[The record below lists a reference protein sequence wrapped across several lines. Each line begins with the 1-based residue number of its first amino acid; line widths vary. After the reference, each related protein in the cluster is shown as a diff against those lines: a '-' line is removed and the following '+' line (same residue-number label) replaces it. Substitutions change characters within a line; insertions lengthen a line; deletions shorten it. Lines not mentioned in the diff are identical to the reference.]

1 MRTIY
6 RYGLFLVVSTLL
18 TALVISQNAN
28 LTSSVAETSEL
39 QKDNYGDQL
48 GTVQFPTS
56 CSEEAKRQVEMGV
69 ALLHHMTYGGARIAF
84 GVASRIDPECAMS
97 YWGQAMTYIHPL
109 WSDAPSK
116 EDFERGL
123 TLVAEARNR
132 GRKTDRENAYIAAVA
147 AYYEKGWNKNETAN
161 LQSFEA
167 GWENVNRRYPEDIEA
182 ASFYALALMATA
194 NPGDK
199 TYEKQKKAG
208 TIAEK
213 VLSQVPD
220 HPGAH
225 HYMIHAY
232 DYPSLAPKALDA
244 AHRYGE
250 IAPDIPHALHMP
262 THIFTRVGLWQESI
276 IMNRRSAEAALKH
289 PAGSEISLH
298 YPHALDYLMYA
309 YLQQGD
315 DQKAMQ
321 VMEELSTPDDAFQ
334 THIAASYSFTAI
346 PARYALERQQWTE
359 AAALEPRL
367 PKNYPIEKFP
377 AMDAT
382 TYFTKALGA
391 ARSGNLTVAKQAL
404 EKLAALQEKSE
415 NSSAYWAKQV
425 EIQRLSAM
433 AWLMYQEDRK
443 DEALEIMQKAAELES
458 STEKHPVTPGEILP
472 ARELLADMLLE
483 MGRYQE
489 AQVEYEAAL
498 ERSANRF
505 NSLYGAG
512 LAAELSNNKSQAVSY
527 YEKLV
532 EITKNVNTDRKQLKH
547 AKLYLSQNQVSSL
560 R

>member
-6 RYGLFLVVSTLL
+6 RYGLFLVVATLL
-18 TALVISQNAN
+18 TAVIFSQETN
-28 LTSSVAETSEL
+28 LTLSVAEALEI
-39 QKDNYGDQL
+39 QNDNYGDKL
-48 GTVQFPTS
+48 GTVNFPTS
-56 CSEEAKRQVEMGV
+56 CSDEAKPQLERGL
-69 ALLHHMTYGGARIAF
+69 ALLHHMTYGGARTAF
-84 GVASRIDPECAMS
+84 GVASPIDPDCAMS

-116 EDFERGL
+116 ADFASGQ
-123 TLVAEARNR
+123 TLVDKARNR
-132 GRKTDRENAYIAAVA
+132 GRKTDRENAYISAVA
-147 AYYEKGWNKNETAN
+147 AYYEKGWNKNESAN

-167 GWENVNRRYPEDIEA
+167 GWENVYRRYPEDIEA
-182 ASFYALALMATA
+182 ACFYALAHIATA

-199 TYEKQKKAG
+199 TYVKQKQAG
-208 TIAEK
+208 TIAEN
-213 VLSQVPD
+213 VLSRVPD

-225 HYMIHAY
+225 HYITHAY
-232 DYPSLAPKALDA
+232 DYPSLAPKALDV

-276 IMNRRSAEAALKH
+276 VMNRRSAEAALKH

-315 DQKAMQ
+315 DQNAMR
-321 VMEELSTPDDAFQ
+321 VMEELSRPEGAYQ
-334 THIAASYSFTAI
+334 LHIAASYSFTAI
-346 PARYALERQQWTE
+346 PARYVLERQQWAE
-359 AAALEPRL
+359 AATLD
-367 PKNYPIEKFP
+367 PKSPQNYPIEKFP

-382 TYFTKALGA
+382 TYFARALGG
-391 ARSGNLTVAKQAL
+391 ARSGNPTAANQAL
-404 EKLAALQEKSE
+404 EMLTALHEKSK

-433 AWLMYQEDRK
+433 AWLMYYENRK
-443 DEALEIMQKAAELES
+443 DEALKVMKKAAEIES

-472 ARELLADMLLE
+472 ARELLADMLLD

-498 ERSANRF
+498 KRSAKRF

-512 LAAELSNNKSQAVSY
+512 RAAELSNNRNQAVWY

-532 EITKNVNTDRKQLKH
+532 EITKGVNTDRKQFKH
-547 AKLYLSQNQVSSL
+547 AKLYLTQNQVSSL
-560 R
+560 K